1 MKLTETERE
10 RITDGVLKIQ
20 SVRDSLDY
28 VGPSKIPKR
37 QEIEE
42 CLQSVDHNFRK
53 ALGYARSDSAE
64 SPCEKRKDETEAKA
78 NSSGSVVE
86 PD

>member
-42 CLQSVDHNFRK
+42 CLQSVDFNFRQ
-53 ALGYARSDSAE
+53 ALGYARSDSP
-64 SPCEKRKDETEAKA
+64 SPAPCAKPGREENDE
-78 NSSGSVVE
+78 N
-86 PD
+86 